1 METMNK
7 TLASYQNLVRQ
18 PETALKLKTTEKFNC
33 DENWDVENWLN
44 EGSITRLA
52 DGIATVSGMKDVGYG
67 ELVQIYAKENYYV
80 VKKYGIALDLDAS
93 SVGIAL
99 LDPPNGI
106 TEGAKVVRMNR
117 LVSVPAGDWVKGRI
131 VDALGLPMEGPTPE
145 TDCLGN
151 ERPIE
156 YRAPSILERQPVTE
170 PVFTGIT
177 TIDALIPVGCGQRE
191 LVIGDRRTGKTS
203 IAVDAIIQ
211 QARLYRTEQAS
222 NTSVRSSL
230 ICVYAVVGQKAS
242 SLAATS
248 SKLQKFDA
256 RVNAVILAS
265 CASTQPARKVIAPYA
280 ATALAEH
287 FMYEGEAVLIIYD
300 DLTRHAE
307 AHREISLLL
316 RRPPGREAYPG
327 DLFYLHS
334 RLLERSAKLSTE
346 EGGGSITGLP
356 IVETL
361 EGDVSAYLPTNVI
374 SITDGQIFLSTE
386 RFNAG
391 FLPAIN
397 IGISVSRVGSTCQ
410 TKLMKSTVGNTKLAL
425 AQFQE
430 LKAFSKFSSELDKG
444 TRLKIKK
451 GEILQEILQQDET
464 SPVSPEE
471 QIVLLFAANNG
482 YLDDIP
488 LENVSNFKEK
498 LKSYM
503 NAESTT
509 SPATSD
515 ASKSTPATQLKRY
528 FQEQFEGGVQLNAEW
543 FKSVDDCL
551 IQIINVVLSMG
562 E

>member
-44 EGSITRLA
+44 EGSIARLA

-515 ASKSTPATQLKRY
+515 VSKSTPATQLKRY

>member
-1 METMNK
+1 MEIMNK
-7 TLASYQNLVRQ
+7 ILAFYQNLVRQ

-44 EGSITRLA
+44 EGSIARLA

-515 ASKSTPATQLKRY
+515 VSKSTPATQLKRY